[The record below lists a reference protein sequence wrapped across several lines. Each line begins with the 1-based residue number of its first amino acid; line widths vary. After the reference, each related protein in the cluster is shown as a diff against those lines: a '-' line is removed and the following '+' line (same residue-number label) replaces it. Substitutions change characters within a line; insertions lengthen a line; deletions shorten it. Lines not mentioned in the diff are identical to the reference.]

1 MGKYQSLLFFLGIFL
16 GSWATPA
23 WAESDQVKESRSPV
37 APLDS
42 RSPLAPL
49 EKGGSRVKDPLD
61 KGRTGLKVPLDKEK
75 TALKVPLDK
84 GRTGL
89 KVPLDK
95 ERTALK
101 VPLDKERTALK
112 VPLDKERTALKV
124 PLRKGDLGGSLA
136 QNPQLTRVTGL
147 EVRQT
152 PAGVQVILKTPS
164 GQAKLVPLILP
175 EGNNL
180 VIDLLDATLAFSI
193 RNGVTQTNPAP
204 GIKEVRVS
212 KIDATSIR
220 VTIAGEKQAPS
231 AEIVPG
237 SNLVLSVTPKATA
250 QTQADEEIEIVV
262 TGEREEGN
270 YAVPNSSVGTRTD
283 AAIKD
288 VPQSIQVIPQQV
300 LKDQAANDINDAL
313 RNVAGVTPA
322 PTFGSPNIRG
332 FSSTFLRDG
341 ISQSGAYG
349 FGIDYQSN
357 VEQVEILRG
366 PSSVLYGSGDPG
378 GVINLTEKQ
387 PQAQPAYE
395 LGATI
400 GNYDFYR
407 GTLDFTG
414 PLDREKTVL
423 YRLNLDYENSG
434 SFIDFVEREDFA
446 IFPVLSFQLGKNTKF
461 TLDSSYQRTI
471 APSTVISYFG
481 LPLEGTIRSNILG
494 DIPRSRFLGEPD
506 FDESI
511 RTEWSIGSLIEHEFS
526 ENWSLRNRFRYNFS
540 DVEEQGMTP
549 LAAGELREDNR
560 TLDRSINVVDITD
573 KTYTLRTDLLGKF
586 QTGIIEHDTLFG
598 VELRRVEGGGKYENG
613 ESVFPIDVFNPD
625 YGNFEVGA
633 LTTTLDDAFTEDRI
647 GLYAQDLLSIGDKVK
662 VLLGGRYDWQFS
674 SSEDFLTQTSTEED
688 PASGFAPR
696 VGIVY
701 QPIESVSI
709 YSGWSR
715 SFVPQSEQDRE
726 GNQFVPITGDQF
738 EVGVKTDFLG
748 NRLTSTLAVYQITRQ
763 NDFQTDPVDP
773 NFQIQIGEQRSR
785 GIELDLRGELSPGL
799 NLIASYAYTD
809 TEITEDT
816 TGLEGNQLG
825 NVPQHSGNIWAV
837 YEFQKGSL
845 QGLGLGAGVFILGA
859 RQGDNQNTFELSTNT
874 LTNALI
880 YYRRDSWRA
889 QLNFENLFDED
900 YFLGTEN
907 AVIPGEPFTVRG
919 QLSAEF

>member
-1 MGKYQSLLFFLGIFL
+1 MAKYQGLLLFFGLYL

-23 WAESDQVKESRSPV
+23 LAKSDRVET
-37 APLDS
+37 

-49 EKGGSRVKDPLD
+49 EKGGTRLE
-61 KGRTGLKVPLDKEK
+61 VPLDKK
-75 TALKVPLDK
+75 
-84 GRTGL
+84 
-89 KVPLDK
+89 
-95 ERTALK
+95 RTALK
-101 VPLDKERTALK
+101 VPLK
-112 VPLDKERTALKV
+112 
-124 PLRKGDLGGSLA
+124 KGDLGGSLA
-136 QNPQLTRVTGL
+136 QNPQQALTRVTGV
-147 EVRQT
+147 EVKQT
-152 PAGVQVILKTPS
+152 PAGLQVILKTPP
-164 GQAKLVPLILP
+164 GQPKLVPLILP

-193 RNGVTQTNPAP
+193 RNGVTQTTPAP

-231 AEIVPG
+231 AEVVP
-237 SNLVLSVTPKATA
+237 SRQDLVLSVTPKATT
-250 QTQADEEIEIVV
+250 QTEADEEIEIVV
-262 TGEREEGN
+262 TGEREEDN
-270 YAVPNSSVGTRTD
+270 YAVPNSNVGTRTD
-283 AAIKD
+283 TPIKD

-300 LKDQAANDINDAL
+300 LKDQGANDINDAL

-341 ISQSGAYG
+341 LSQSGAYG

-414 PLDREKTVL
+414 PLDQGKTIL

-446 IFPVLSFQLGKNTKF
+446 IFPVLNLQLGENTKL
-461 TLDSSYQRTI
+461 TLDGSYQRTTS
-471 APSTVISYFG
+471 PSTVITYDG
-481 LPLEGTIRSNILG
+481 LPLEGTIRLNPLG
-494 DIPRSRFLGEPD
+494 EIPRSRFLGEPD

-526 ENWSLRNRFRYNFS
+526 NNWSLRNRFRYNFS
-540 DVEEQGMTP
+540 RAEEQALRSVTP
-549 LAAGELREDNR
+549 GELNEDSR
-560 TLDRSINVVDITD
+560 ILDRFINVVDVTD

-586 QTGIIEHDTLFG
+586 QTGIIKHDLLVG
-598 VELRRVEGGGKYENG
+598 VELRRVDGRSKYENG
-613 ESVFPIDVFNPD
+613 ESVFPLDIFDPE
-625 YGNFEVGA
+625 YGNFEIEP
-633 LTTTLDDAFTEDRI
+633 LTPSFNDTFTEDRI
-647 GLYAQDLLSIGDKVK
+647 GLYAQDLLSIADKVK

-674 SSEDFLTQTSTEED
+674 NSEDFLTQTSSEED

-701 QPIESVSI
+701 QPTEAVSL
-709 YSGWSR
+709 YGGWSR
-715 SFVPQSEQDRE
+715 SFVPQSERDRE

-738 EVGVKTDFLG
+738 EVGVKTDFFDNKLS
-748 NRLTSTLAVYQITRQ
+748 STLAAYQITRQ
-763 NDFQTDPVDP
+763 NEPQTDPVDP
-773 NFQIQIGEQRSR
+773 NFNIQIGEQRSR

-837 YEFQKGSL
+837 YELQKGSL
-845 QGLGLGAGVFILGA
+845 QGLGLGAGVFVLGA
-859 RQGDNQNTFELSTNT
+859 RQGDNQNSFELSTHA

-880 YYRRDSWRA
+880 YYRRDNWRA
-889 QLNFENLFDED
+889 QLNFENLFDVN
-900 YFLGTEN
+900 YFIGTEN

-919 QLSAEF
+919 QVSAEF